1 MPEIQAHETGADIRG
16 VYTIADIDK
25 WNLARIDNAKTTYL
39 MNLSTFNE
47 QEAGDQLE
55 NLLSTMLTIMEKYF
69 PRDKIMNR
77 TIHIGAVDLNFYELR
92 REVSNI
98 KQRKNL
104 SNKKEYYKTIAES
117 AFSIYNSYVKA
128 LGLELPT
135 TKIKKKGS

>member
-69 PRDKIMNR
+69 PRD
-77 TIHIGAVDLNFYELR
+77 TPLR
-92 REVSNI
+92 VLVYQI
-98 KQRKNL
+98 
-104 SNKKEYYKTIAES
+104 
-117 AFSIYNSYVKA
+117 
-128 LGLELPT
+128 
-135 TKIKKKGS
+135 